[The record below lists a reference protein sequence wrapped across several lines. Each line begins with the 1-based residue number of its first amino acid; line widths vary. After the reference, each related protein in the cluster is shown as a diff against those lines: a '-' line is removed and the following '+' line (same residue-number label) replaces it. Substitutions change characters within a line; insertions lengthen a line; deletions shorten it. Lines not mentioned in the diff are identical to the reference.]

1 MPCDNTQVFKVQKFL
16 PQLKPAK
23 APSYLPNSFVSNQ
36 SKTLSFPPPL
46 TSTMVSKEEIEP
58 NNSLATANALG
69 GNDVKIKGNIVFSS
83 DAVDYFSFTASQ
95 NDRVYVATQTS
106 FSATGFTTDSYL
118 EILTN
123 SESVIEADNDDGY
136 FDATSSSIAGAII
149 PATGTYYI
157 KVTHSSTGGQMLPY
171 SLYFRLQ
178 SSAGTNLVAETE
190 DNNTAPGQ
198 AISASGWISG
208 SVSSVNDYDF
218 FSISLNAGDTVF
230 LGLDNDPERDGTTW
244 NGQIGLGY
252 FDNFIL
258 TANDPSNVSPNSES
272 FFMTVKDAGTYSI
285 FVGTGDN
292 VSFGTYHLSIS
303 VLPANNTNFTNYT
316 SSDVPKTIPTTV
328 STTTS
333 SLVVNDTKR
342 IEKIRVVINL
352 THDRIEDL
360 DIRLTSPAGN
370 TVGLLTDISTN
381 VGENLKTMN
390 LKLDDDAG
398 IPIGIYPSVNNF
410 IFQPEYNYRLE
421 WFKGQLSNG
430 TWTLT
435 IDDDTNNN
443 GGTLISW
450 GLEIQQQDDIAGTLT
465 NIYFN
470 DFESNNGGFTHT
482 GSVDDWNRGTPTFA
496 PINTSNSG
504 VNCWKTNLTGSY
516 SSKANSNLIS
526 PNISL
531 ANLETKKIYLTWAQ
545 KFQLEGAFADHAYV
559 EVQDVS
565 GVAPLVASKRV
576 WQWAGATM
584 RDVFG
589 TSTIEESAGWGIYRA
604 DISEFAGKTIRITFH
619 IDSDDGANPA
629 GWAIDDVR
637 VFKTFCSDT
646 ETITTNYNGVF
657 SRVVASNGISATNTI
672 QDDFIPKNTN
682 IMYQSEKSIML
693 LPNFKADAGTV
704 FTAQIGGCN

>member
-16 PQLKPAK
+16 PRVKPAK

-198 AISASGWISG
+198 VIPASGWISG
-208 SVSSVNDYDF
+208 NVSSVNDYDF

-230 LGLDNDPERDGTTW
+230 LGLDNDPERDATTW

-292 VSFGTYHLSIS
+292 VSFGTYHLIIS
-303 VLPANNTNFTNYT
+303 VLPANNTNFANYT

-646 ETITTNYNGVF
+646 ETITSNYNGVF

>member
-1 MPCDNTQVFKVQKFL
+1 MPRV
-16 PQLKPAK
+16 KPAK

-198 AISASGWISG
+198 VIPASGWISG
-208 SVSSVNDYDF
+208 NVSSVNDYDF

-230 LGLDNDPERDGTTW
+230 LGLDNDPERDATTW

-292 VSFGTYHLSIS
+292 VSFGTYHLIIS
-303 VLPANNTNFTNYT
+303 VLPANNTNFANYT

-646 ETITTNYNGVF
+646 ETITSNYNGVF